1 MLLRRF
7 SRRRLHGYRHRNHLT
22 NCDTY
27 DTKYMRMRGIVA
39 YNHLRDITA
48 ATNINGEEIGGLS
61 GRNA

>member
-7 SRRRLHGYRHRNHLT
+7 SRLRLHGYWHRNHLT
-22 NCDTY
+22 NCDAY
-27 DTKYMRMRGIVA
+27 DAKHMRMRGIIA

-48 ATNINGEEIGGLS
+48 ATNIDGEEIGGLS